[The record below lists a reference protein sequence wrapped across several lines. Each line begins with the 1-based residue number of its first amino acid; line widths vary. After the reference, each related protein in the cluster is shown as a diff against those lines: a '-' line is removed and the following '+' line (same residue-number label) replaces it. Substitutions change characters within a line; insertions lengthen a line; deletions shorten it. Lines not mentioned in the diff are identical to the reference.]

1 MAYDFSASKP
11 EIKSWLDRDTDEA
24 PIREFLYL
32 HEHPQIRPNFVTDIE
47 VLIHE
52 TGQHMIEKNISGA
65 PANKL
70 VSLAETFAH
79 RLNDFVQDRSE
90 EGAQVVLE
98 SLRDLYRI
106 CVRIKS
112 I

>member
-1 MAYDFSASKP
+1 MAYDFSSKNP
-11 EIKSWLDRDTDEA
+11 EIKSWLDRDSDTY

-32 HEHPQIRPNFVTDIE
+32 HEHPQVRPNFVTDIE

-52 TGQHMIEKNISGA
+52 TGQHMVNRNISGA

-70 VSLAETFAH
+70 VSLAETFASL
-79 RLNDFVQDRSE
+79 LNDFVQDRSE
-90 EGAQVVLE
+90 ERAESVLG
-98 SLRDLYRI
+98 SLRDLYRL
-106 CVRIKS
+106 CNRIKA

>member
-1 MAYDFSASKP
+1 MAYDFSALNPS
-11 EIKSWLDRDTDEA
+11 IQSWLNRDTDVA

-47 VLIHE
+47 VLIYE
-52 TGQHMIEKNISGA
+52 TGQHMISRNISGA

-70 VSLAETFAH
+70 VSLAETFA
-79 RLNDFVQDRSE
+79 RQLNDFVQSRTED
-90 EGAQVVLE
+90 GAEIVLG

-106 CVRIKS
+106 CKRIKA